1 MDDGKEGHVWRGRIR
16 DRMRGRATPLFI
28 FEYATIPA
36 ASVWTGSRLWVEHF
50 RSAGLRAGDRVLLA
64 LDPSPAWLMI
74 FVACLWEDLTIVPV
88 QPSSS
93 SITLE
98 AMRRFDARLAIA
110 AAEGSIPAVVS
121 PDRHG
126 CPTQLVAPREAV
138 FLPSRDTRLIL
149 STSGT
154 CGRPTHAAISD
165 RNLDAVLCSHIPE
178 LGLDEHDTCL
188 STLPWTH
195 AFGLII
201 DLLTAIFAGATVVR
215 DAANGR
221 DVSRLPALADDWGV
235 TRACMVPLQAAKL
248 AESETGLRFLTS
260 LQGGVIGGAP
270 VDALLARILATTRLR
285 VGYGQTEA
293 SPGIALG
300 QPGQWSD
307 RTIGMTIG
315 CETSIDCHSH
325 LLCRGDNVCDAV
337 WSESLGVVR
346 MPAGR
351 WLDTGDLVSQSPD
364 GTMAFVGRADHAFK
378 LSNGRLVNAPE
389 LERGL
394 AHVLGGH
401 AVVLITTRDHRTID
415 ITIVASDAETLR
427 SVAARGDEGLR
438 RVAEPILGSL
448 MRHLGRCTVR
458 ADHDVERDVKGQF
471 VRPQRHGYPV
481 RDDRTGR
488 KNPSSSFLRVG

>member
-1 MDDGKEGHVWRGRIR
+1 MADGEKRHVWRSRVR

-28 FEYATIPA
+28 FEHATIPA
-36 ASVWTGSRLWVEHF
+36 ASVWTGSRLWVEYF
-50 RSAGLRAGDRVLLA
+50 RTASLKAGDRVLLA
-64 LDPSPAWLMI
+64 LPPSPAWLMV

-88 QPSSS
+88 PPSSS
-93 SITLE
+93 SSILE
-98 AMRRFDARLAIA
+98 AMKRFDARLAIA
-110 AAEGSIPAVVS
+110 ATEGLGPAVVS

-126 CPTQLVAPREAV
+126 RPTQPVALREAA
-138 FLPSRDTRLIL
+138 FAPSPETRLIL

-165 RNLDAVLCSHIPE
+165 RNLDAVLGSHIPQ
-178 LGLDEHDTCL
+178 LGIDEHDVCL

-215 DAANGR
+215 DPANGR
-221 DVSRLPALADDWGV
+221 DPSTLPALADHWGV

-248 AESETGLRFLTS
+248 AECETGRRFLTS
-260 LQGGVIGGAP
+260 LQGGVVGGAP
-270 VDALLARILATTRLR
+270 VDSPLARVLATTRLR

-300 QPGQWSD
+300 QPGEWSS
-307 RTIGMTIG
+307 RTIGVTIG
-315 CETSIDCHSH
+315 CETSIDSHSH

-337 WSESLGVVR
+337 WSESVGLVL

-351 WLDTGDLVSQSPD
+351 WLDTGDLVSQGPD
-364 GTMAFVGRADHAFK
+364 GTMAFIGRADHAFK

-394 AHVLGGH
+394 ADSLGGH

-415 ITIVASDAETLR
+415 ITITASDAKTLR
-427 SVAARGDEGLR
+427 SVVARGDEGLR

-448 MRHLGRCTVR
+448 MRHLGNCTVR
-458 ADHDVERDVKGQF
+458 ADRDVQRDLKGQF
-471 VRPQRHGYPV
+471 VRPLRDTHNTQ
-481 RDDRTGR
+481 DDRTDR
-488 KNPSSSFLRVG
+488 KDSSSSLLHAA